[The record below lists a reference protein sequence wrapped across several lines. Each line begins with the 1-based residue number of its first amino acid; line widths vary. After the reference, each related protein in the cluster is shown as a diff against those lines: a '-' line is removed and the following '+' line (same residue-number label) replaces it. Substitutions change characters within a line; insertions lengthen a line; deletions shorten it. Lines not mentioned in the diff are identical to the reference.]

1 MSFQMADIFEAMA
14 DAIPDRECFV
24 CGDQRYSY
32 AEFERRANQLAHA
45 LEARGVGRGDHV
57 GTYMYNSAEYVTTMI
72 ACFKLGAVPININ
85 YRYVEEELRYL
96 FDNADLKAVVH
107 HREFAPRI
115 AAVKHECPALETLV
129 HVEDGSGADVE
140 AIGSVEFG
148 AALAEGSPER
158 VFEPRSGDDLF
169 IIYTGGTTGMPK
181 GVMWRHEDIFF
192 AGMAGGDP
200 QGGNP
205 VKSVEE
211 LVERAKNAPMQLT
224 MMAAPPLIHGAAQ
237 LATFIAFNA
246 GNKLVMQ
253 PRFDAEDVVRLLA
266 EENVNSL
273 SIVGDAM
280 ARPIA
285 EALERNAGTGRHEIK
300 MLFAIGSAGAIFSE
314 PVKARLKAQ
323 LPNTMLLDS
332 YGSTETGYQGQGSGA
347 ETKSFGQGLSFQMN
361 ERTVVLDDD
370 HQIVKPGSGVRGRVA
385 LKGHVP
391 MGYYNDPK
399 KTAETFVTLGGERY
413 SITGDIAEVME
424 DGTVKLYGRGS
435 VCINSGGEKI
445 FIEEVENALVS
456 HPAVKDAVVVGV
468 DDEKWGQRVV
478 ALVSIE
484 DSASDPG
491 EKAVQ
496 EHART
501 LVAGYKVPKEVYVV
515 DEVFR
520 GPNGK
525 ADYKGSKKLASE
537 LSAARAQ
544 AGAQA

>member
-1 MSFQMADIFEAMA
+1 MAFQMADIFETMA

-24 CGDQRYSY
+24 CGEQRYTY
-32 AEFERRANQLAHA
+32 AEFERRSNQLAHA
-45 LEARGVGRGDHV
+45 LAARGVTRGDHV
-57 GTYMYNSAEYVTTMI
+57 GTYMYNSAEYVATMI

-85 YRYVEEELRYL
+85 YRYVEEELVYL

-115 AAVKHECPALETLV
+115 AVVRDQCPTLEALIF
-129 HVEDGSGADVE
+129 VEDGSGADVE
-140 AIGSVEFG
+140 AIGSVAFTD
-148 AALAEGSPER
+148 ALAEGSAER
-158 VFEPRSGDDLF
+158 DFDPRTGDDIF

-192 AGMAGGDP
+192 AGMGGGDP

-205 VKSVEE
+205 VKSLEE
-211 LVERAKNAPMQLT
+211 LAERAQNAPMQLT
-224 MMAAPPLIHGAAQ
+224 MMAAAPLIHGAAQ
-237 LATFIAFNA
+237 LATFIAFNS

-253 PRFDAEDVVRLLA
+253 KKFDADDIVRLIS

-285 EALERNAGTGRHEIK
+285 TALEENAESGKYEIK
-300 MLFAIGSAGAIFSE
+300 MLFAIASAGAIFSE
-314 PVKARLKAQ
+314 PVKARLKRV
-323 LPNTMLLDS
+323 LPNTMLIDS
-332 YGSTETGYQGQGSGA
+332 YGSTETGFQGTGSGA

-361 ERTVVLDDD
+361 DRTLVLDDD
-370 HQIVKPGSGVRGRVA
+370 HNVVEPGSGVRGRVA

-391 MGYYNDPK
+391 VGYYNDPV
-399 KTAETFVTLGGERY
+399 KTAETFVTIGGERY

-424 DGTVKLYGRGS
+424 DGTIKLFGRGS

-456 HPAVKDAVVVGV
+456 AEAVYDAVVVGV
-468 DDEKWGQRVV
+468 DDEQWGQRVV
-478 ALVSIE
+478 ALISIE
-484 DSASDPG
+484 PGQSDPG
-491 EKAVQ
+491 ESAIQ

-501 LVAGYKVPKEVYVV
+501 KVAGYKVPKEIYVV

-525 ADYKGSKKLASE
+525 ADYKASKKLAAE
-537 LSAARAQ
+537 LSARRAQ
-544 AGAQA
+544 GGA